1 MRHAISRQTGTLA
14 NRHLLAELYT
24 VLALEVSSAD
34 SSL

>member
-1 MRHAISRQTGTLA
+1 MRHAMSHQTGTPA